1 MLCVALAVGLLHGE
15 TRTKAILLSVNDAIG
30 PAITDY
36 LERGLEQAHAAGAEI
51 VIIQLDTP
59 GGLDLAMRSI
69 IQAVIASPV
78 PVAIHVAPAGA
89 RAASAG
95 TYMMYAAHV
104 AAMAPGTNLGAA
116 TPVQMGGMPG
126 MEPPQRPDAPTPEP
140 SPQPDASAADEDAG
154 NSDDPSAAS
163 YDPSAASYDP
173 SAASYDP
180 SAASYDPNAASYD
193 PNAASYDP
201 NAASND
207 PSAAGDDPSATS
219 DAQAD
224 ADAAPTGQ
232 QQAVPGNAEA
242 MRNKIVNDAVAY
254 IRSLAELRGR
264 NAKWAEQ
271 AVRAGASLSAGA
283 ALEAGVID
291 IIARDIPDLL
301 QQTDGMTVTVQ
312 NTERTLHTDGL
323 IVEAIAPDWRN
334 ELLAIITNPNIAYIL
349 MLLGIYGLFFELAN
363 PGYVLPGVIGGIS
376 LLLALYAL
384 QVLPVNYAGLGLM
397 LLGVALMVGELF
409 VPSFGIL
416 GIGGVISFVLGSV
429 LLFDRDSGH
438 LAVSLPLISA
448 VSILSAGFFLVVLRS
463 LYASRR
469 RPVVA
474 GAEELIGATGIIAAD
489 FDDNG
494 IIHIHGEQWNARSK
508 TPLHNGAR
516 ARVTGRDGLTLLV
529 EPLSPAEDSSP

>member
-1 MLCVALAVGLLHGE
+1 MPENLFTVNNMRRLLAVFIIAMAAGLLHGE
-15 TRTKAILLSVNDAIG
+15 TRDKAVLLSVNDAIG

-36 LERGLEQAHAAGAEI
+36 IERGLDKANAAGAEI
-51 VIIQLDTP
+51 VIIRLDTP

-78 PVAIHVAPAGA
+78 PVAIHVAPSGA

-126 MEPPQRPDAPTPEP
+126 MDPPEKPAPPGAPDT
-140 SPQPDASAADEDAG
+140 DDGADVD
-154 NSDDPSAAS
+154 
-163 YDPSAASYDP
+163 
-173 SAASYDP
+173 
-180 SAASYDPNAASYD
+180 
-193 PNAASYDP
+193 
-201 NAASND
+201 
-207 PSAAGDDPSATS
+207 
-219 DAQAD
+219 AD
-224 ADAAPTGQ
+224 ADDTAAEEAPGET
-232 QQAVPGNAEA
+232 VPDNADA
-242 MRNKIVNDAVAY
+242 MRKKIVNDAAAY

-264 NAKWAEQ
+264 NAEWAEQ
-271 AVRAGASLSAGA
+271 AVREGASLSSEE

-301 QQTDGMTVTVQ
+301 QQVDGRTVTVQ
-312 NTERTLHTDGL
+312 NAERTLSTSGL
-323 IVEAIAPDWRN
+323 IVEAIEPDWRN
-334 ELLAIITNPNIAYIL
+334 KLLAVITNPNIAYIL

-376 LLLALYAL
+376 ILLALYAL

-397 LLGVALMVGELF
+397 ILGVALMVGELF

-416 GIGGVISFVLGSV
+416 GIGGVVSFVMGSI

-438 LAVSLPLISA
+438 LAVSLPLITA
-448 VSILSAGFFLVVLRS
+448 VSVLSAGFFLLVIRS
-463 LYASRR
+463 LYASRQ

-474 GAEELIGATGIIAAD
+474 GAEELIGATGTIAAD
-489 FDDNG
+489 FSGTG
-494 IIHIHGEQWNARSK
+494 IIHIHGEQWNARSE
-508 TPLHNGAR
+508 TPMRSGDS
-516 ARVTGRDGLTLLV
+516 ARVTGRDGLTLLIEAV
-529 EPLSPAEDSSP
+529 AEQTPEEPS